1 MTSHSLI
8 SSLTQC
14 KYSLLH
20 LSHGTLVLKSLLAL
34 HLRLVPQNLSLL
46 SSPYEAKLK
55 SHHIKHPLKNHFFN
69 IMTLAWISSR
79 YECWDQ
85 STFCLTNTETYM
97 DQHQYGQANS
107 RFLISFSFWLD
118 TPNTHFNIYLHTS
131 SLIKSMQSDFPNLCP
146 YKQTNIETD

>member
-8 SSLTQC
+8 SSPTQS

-20 LSHGTLVLKSLLAL
+20 LSHGTLVLKPSLAL
-34 HLRLVPQNLSLL
+34 HLRFVPRSPSLL
-46 SSPYEAKLK
+46 SSPYHAILK

-69 IMTLAWISSR
+69 IVILTWISSR

-85 STFCLTNTETYM
+85 SNFNVIHIEIYM
-97 DQHQYGQANS
+97 NQHRYGQANS

-118 TPNTHFNIYLHTS
+118 ISNTLFNIYLRIS
-131 SLIKSMQSDFPNLCP
+131 SLIKSMQSDFQIFNHISKP
-146 YKQTNIETD
+146 I